1 LKDWI
6 GPEKSPSRGSPR
18 NDTGDLPTRK
28 IYNNQVSTPR
38 PCQAAAKHLGCPS
51 ARVAMDALTLVG
63 DGVEVVGRVGISEL
77 SYPPRQ
83 LHGERIVGTE
93 LARLHLHMTNI
104 ASAQTTTS
112 RADTA
117 SPSVTTSRRTARVAN
132 ASSAHLLG
140 RQDALRVLDDGQ
152 PACFKLTPSGT
163 VGVLRDVLPD
173 PLEVGL
179 QLGLADRLLGD
190 IALPPKAVLVASTVD
205 GVAGGGRRVTTRGA
219 AQSRHQRSRHS
230 KVAEGPWETGT
241 ET

>member
-1 LKDWI
+1 
-6 GPEKSPSRGSPR
+6 
-18 NDTGDLPTRK
+18 
-28 IYNNQVSTPR
+28 
-38 PCQAAAKHLGCPS
+38 
-51 ARVAMDALTLVG
+51 MDALTLVG

-104 ASAQTTTS
+104 ASAQPS